1 MVKKTAYQIDKHSD
15 VEIKKTVKEN
25 RGTDENAKTYEIFA
39 SRLNKELTE
48 RKINQEEFAKKI
60 DISVG
65 SLSNYRNGKNIPTGD
80 IIVKIANEFNC
91 STDYLLGL
99 TDLKSMDSDFKA
111 IHEITGLSDKAI
123 KYLEY
128 ELIICKKKYK
138 EYEARVEEAKAEYKR
153 SGKKIKYMIYNGSIF
168 DTLNYLIENES
179 NYHFLYTLTNFLWE
193 NNNTNRHIENI
204 ISKNKRKDLSPIT
217 AQTIQRYKQQAHNNQ
232 EIIKIMLD
240 KILFKMGDNYSSN
253 K

>member
-15 VEIKKTVKEN
+15 IEIKKTVKEN
-25 RGTDENAKTYEIFA
+25 RGTDESAKTYEIFA

-48 RKINQEEFAKKI
+48 RKLNQEEFARKI

-65 SLSNYRNGKNIPTGD
+65 ALSNYRNGKNIPMGD

-99 TDLKSMDSDFKA
+99 TDLKSVDSDFKA

-128 ELIICKKKYK
+128 ELIIHKKKYK

-153 SGKKIKYMIYNGSIF
+153 NGKKTKYIIYNGSIF

-179 NYHFLYTLTNFLWE
+179 DYHFLYNLTNFLWE
-193 NNNTNRHIENI
+193 NDNTNKHIENI
-204 ISKNKRKDLSPIT
+204 ISKNKQKGLYPINT
-217 AQTIQRYKQQAHNNQ
+217 EIIQRYKQQARHNQ
-232 EIIKIMLD
+232 EILKIELD

>member
-1 MVKKTAYQIDKHSD
+1 
-15 VEIKKTVKEN
+15 
-25 RGTDENAKTYEIFA
+25 
-39 SRLNKELTE
+39 
-48 RKINQEEFAKKI
+48 
-60 DISVG
+60 
-65 SLSNYRNGKNIPTGD
+65 
-80 IIVKIANEFNC
+80 
-91 STDYLLGL
+91 
-99 TDLKSMDSDFKA
+99 
-111 IHEITGLSDKAI
+111 
-123 KYLEY
+123 
-128 ELIICKKKYK
+128 
-138 EYEARVEEAKAEYKR
+138 
-153 SGKKIKYMIYNGSIF
+153 MIYNGSIF